1 MSPIHKIN
9 QASYADD
16 VILKVW
22 QKGQIDEYNIP
33 NNFRKDN
40 CGAWIERTE
49 YENGN
54 SPFGWHIDKINQ
66 DLNSDDIANLYPVH
80 SKNNNRNLDGTI
92 NCKVTSMGT
101 TNVKKL

>member
-1 MSPIHKIN
+1 MTHSE
-9 QASYADD
+9 D

-49 YENGN
+49 YKNEI
-54 SPFGWHIDKINQ
+54 SPFGWYIDKINQ
-66 DLNSDDIANLYPVH
+66 DVDSEDITNLYPVH
-80 SKNNNRNLDGTI
+80 SKNNERNHDGTI
-92 NCKVTSMGT
+92 NCKVTSLGT
-101 TNVKKL
+101 TNVEKL